1 MEPGTVVALGGV
13 LYCLLQT
20 SENIIIAKSGDF
32 AEQSGVPALAE
43 FPIAL
48 VAGVF
53 ALHFAIHNTQQRRDA
68 FWRRPT
74 RAKK

>member
-53 ALHFAIHNTQQRRDA
+53 ALLLCYTQHTA
-68 FWRRPT
+68 T
-74 RAKK
+74 A